1 VAYRHA
7 ISGDAPG
14 IARLHA
20 ESWRKHYRGAYSDDF
35 LDHAVMGDRLAIW
48 TQRTRE
54 LGPDEYT
61 LVAET
66 DEGIIGFAH
75 TILDDDPRWGALL
88 ENLHVATSLHRSG
101 IGTRLLVG
109 TGHAIVQRAPSKRLY
124 LWVLEQNVAAQ
135 AFYRTMGGTCVERAL
150 APAPGGHPARLSG
163 SPHRLRY
170 VWPDLSV
177 FAE

>member
-1 VAYRHA
+1 VEYRA
-7 ISGDAPG
+7 ASSSDASG

-20 ESWRKHYRGAYSDDF
+20 ESWQKHYRGAYSDDF
-35 LDHAVMGDRLAIW
+35 LDHGVMGDRLAIW

-54 LGPDEYT
+54 RRPAEYT

-66 DEGIIGFAH
+66 DEGIVGFAH
-75 TILDDDPRWGALL
+75 TILDEDPRWGALL
-88 ENLHVATSLHRSG
+88 ENLHVVTSLHRSG

-109 TGHAIVQRAPSKRLY
+109 TAHAIVQHAASKRLY

-135 AFYRTMGGTCVERAL
+135 AFYRGMGGTCVERAL
-150 APAPGGHPARLSG
+150 AAAPGDDPARLSG